1 MSEPAEEETNAG
13 GEEAGA
19 ETTVEPGEEV
29 RWNTGNMLQT
39 YSQGNHESNDEIS
52 LEAEGPDIM
61 AYSRDGNFR
70 PYGRPEEAIDS
81 KEVYRLDPAHFRKV
95 VAW

>member
-52 LEAEGPDIM
+52 LEAEDLDIM
-61 AYSRDGNFR
+61 AYSRDGIFVPMAVQRR
-70 PYGRPEEAIDS
+70 PLTARRCIVLILHISE
-81 KEVYRLDPAHFRKV
+81 K
-95 VAW
+95 